1 MSALSDTDGSSST
14 ELRGQRIDNVSP
26 VVLHA
31 SADPP
36 LANTGP
42 SSATSTTLDLSMF
55 PTALQAQLAQ
65 FTVDLQDSKSARTS
79 LACNHCRS
87 RKIKCSGDRP
97 VCSACTKSG
106 AGETCQYPQGHAK
119 RRKRSAIAMESA
131 RTVDEEDT
139 SSTRTTQ
146 RHHSE
151 SGDGTSLSA
160 EQTASSSS
168 NRFQTLRSAAT
179 LPPTK
184 KARTED
190 VETQQLQIEISGPAP
205 DFVRSRGAS
214 ELDTGLQLQQQQQ
227 QQHERVQGC
236 DYDWS
241 LFGEMH
247 DTTTPS
253 THQAGP
259 SEYSKTDHMERG
271 RYSRSVQESATAGT
285 DRDSGGSTRLRVP
298 YFRYFGATAIA
309 PGYKRVTAD
318 VSAPSSPSRRSRS
331 SLRMTTASSIAIMSE
346 DGERPHP
353 TAIDHLCPIFR
364 SGFLYFFPLCQ
375 SLDENSGLDRQP
387 SYIQNIACALAARF
401 TPTYSPS
408 TTADR
413 GPFASAADVW
423 SSTAKEQV
431 NRQLAV
437 ANLDLVEALLMIS
450 WYEFSAD
457 RDGGLWMYSGMAFRM
472 AQDLGL
478 DRQWDAGQDSIRDGS
493 GPVDRSLR
501 LHLALCM
508 MDAIMTIGTGR
519 NGMYQ
524 HRISPVYTFPTLSIA
539 NGQMLPDPF
548 PYLANI
554 LAVAGT
560 TTQIMLAQESPAYQS
575 EQLNA
580 LQLALN
586 GFDAALP
593 DELRF
598 QTATFRS
605 YVPLLQGGAFVLI
618 HLWFHALIIL
628 VHDPTT
634 LLLER
639 HTPGP
644 DLVDLDGREISIS
657 SAKSILDI
665 VSFAELID
673 PKSIS
678 QPWINYPLYI
688 ASRVFLAQTLRQQQ
702 NGQNPAPSRAR
713 VASTASA
720 NYQRIVVIL
729 ANLET
734 TWSGVRYIRQV
745 VSQRADGIELA
756 DLSASATETSR
767 LANSNPAKGH
777 HATPDGWL
785 SQDLLGFGLTGTM
798 NSPSDHRYTFV
809 YPPGVGNQ
817 PESISPTQPAIVDQ
831 SLVPFDIAWAEAFLA
846 DLETPCRDAPMT

>member
-14 ELRGQRIDNVSP
+14 EPRGQRTDNVSP

-42 SSATSTTLDLSMF
+42 SSTSTTLDLSMF

-65 FTVDLQDSKSARTS
+65 FTVDLQDYKSARTS

-151 SGDGTSLSA
+151 LGDGTSLSA

-179 LPPTK
+179 LTPTK

-190 VETQQLQIEISGPAP
+190 VETQQLQMEISGPAP

-214 ELDTGLQLQQQQQ
+214 ELDTGSQLQQR
-227 QQHERVQGC
+227 QHVQIQGC

-241 LFGEMH
+241 FFGEMR
-247 DTTTPS
+247 DSTTPS
-253 THQAGP
+253 NFEAGP
-259 SEYSKTDHMERG
+259 SKSHRTDNNHLER
-271 RYSRSVQESATAGT
+271 SRRSQSVQEPTAALGINPK
-285 DRDSGGSTRLRVP
+285 SGGSTRLRVP
-298 YFRYFGATAIA
+298 YFRGATAIA

-331 SLRMTTASSIAIMSE
+331 SLRMTTASSVAIMSE
-346 DGERPHP
+346 DGGRPHP

-387 SYIQNIACALAARF
+387 SYIQNIVCALAARF
-401 TPTYSPS
+401 SPTYSPS
-408 TTADR
+408 TPADR

-457 RDGGLWMYSGMAFRM
+457 RDGVSFRYSGMAFRM

-524 HRISPVYTFPTLSIA
+524 HQISPVYTFPTLSIA
-539 NGQMLPDPF
+539 DGQTLSDPF

-560 TTQIMLAQESPAYQS
+560 TTQIMLAQDSPAYQR

-618 HLWFHALIIL
+618 HYDIDRLIIL
-628 VHDPTT
+628 VHDPTL

-688 ASRVFLAQTLRQQQ
+688 ASRVFLAQTLRQRQ

-720 NYQRIVVIL
+720 NYQRIVAIL

-745 VSQRADGIELA
+745 VSQRAEGIELA

-767 LANSNPAKGH
+767 LANSNPAEGQ

-817 PESISPTQPAIVDQ
+817 PDSISPTQPAIVDQ